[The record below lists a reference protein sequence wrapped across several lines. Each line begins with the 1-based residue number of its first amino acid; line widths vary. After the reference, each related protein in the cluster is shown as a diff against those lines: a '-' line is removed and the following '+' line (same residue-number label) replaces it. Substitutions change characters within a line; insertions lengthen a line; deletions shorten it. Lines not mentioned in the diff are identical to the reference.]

1 MKFTVAEAVKSYV
14 RRINITGNTRT
25 LDKVVRRELSIL
37 EGDPFNGQN
46 LKNSINALKRLGYF
60 KSVDVNILKT
70 GTPGVVDIE
79 IKVVENLTKLSNRQ
93 LFELYKE
100 MKEVI
105 QHNSD
110 LIQNYNIKE
119 VLINRILK

>member
-1 MKFTVAEAVKSYV
+1 MCAFPFV
-14 RRINITGNTRT
+14 TGCCHLHSSTFNPIYCGHPVIQFGPH
-25 LDKVVRRELSIL
+25 KHL
-37 EGDPFNGQN
+37 E
-46 LKNSINALKRLGYF
+46 
-60 KSVDVNILKT
+60 ILKEHGFMT
-70 GTPGVVDIE
+70 FDKWWDESYDNFKQGWKRFDGVL
-79 IKVVENLTKLSNRQ
+79 KVVENLTKLSNRQ